1 MDLFEW
7 IKDIER
13 LYENLI
19 KNAKDINL
27 KDIEGFRDQQ
37 TKQFETFIERKN
49 ELVNDALITLTTSGD
64 SQINEFG
71 DQIDKAINKIEV
83 KFQEEMG
90 NLHKII
96 IDEMGLDF

>member
-7 IKDIER
+7 IKDFER

-19 KNAKDINL
+19 DNAKEINL
-27 KDIEGFRDQQ
+27 KNIEEFRDQQ
-37 TKQFETFIERKN
+37 RKQFETFIERKN
-49 ELVNDALITLTTSGD
+49 ELVNDSLSTLATSSD
-64 SQINEFG
+64 TQIKEFE

-83 KFQEEMG
+83 QFQEEIA

-96 IDEMGLDF
+96 LDEMGLDF

>member
-13 LYENLI
+13 LYEDLI
-19 KNAKDINL
+19 NNAKDINL
-27 KDIEGFRDQQ
+27 KDIEDFRDQQ
-37 TKQFETFIERKN
+37 RKQFEAFIERKN
-49 ELVNDALITLTTSGD
+49 DLVNDALITLTTSGD

-71 DQIDKAINKIEV
+71 DQIDNAIKKIEV
-83 KFQEEMG
+83 QFQKEIE

>member
-1 MDLFEW
+1 MDVFDW

-19 KNAKDINL
+19 NNAKDINL
-27 KDIEGFRDQQ
+27 KDIEEFREQQ
-37 TKQFETFIERKN
+37 RKQFETFLERKN
-49 ELVNDALITLTTSGD
+49 ELVNEALITLAMSGD
-64 SQINEFG
+64 TQNKEFG
-71 DQIDKAINKIEV
+71 DQIDKALKKIEV
-83 KFQEEMG
+83 QFQEEIA

>member
-7 IKDIER
+7 IKDFER
-13 LYENLI
+13 LYEKLI
-19 KNAKDINL
+19 DNAKEINL
-27 KDIEGFRDQQ
+27 NSIEEFRDQQ
-37 TKQFETFIERKN
+37 RKQFETFIERKN
-49 ELVNDALITLTTSGD
+49 ELVNDSLSTLATSSD
-64 SQINEFG
+64 TQIKEFE

-83 KFQEEMG
+83 QFQEEIA